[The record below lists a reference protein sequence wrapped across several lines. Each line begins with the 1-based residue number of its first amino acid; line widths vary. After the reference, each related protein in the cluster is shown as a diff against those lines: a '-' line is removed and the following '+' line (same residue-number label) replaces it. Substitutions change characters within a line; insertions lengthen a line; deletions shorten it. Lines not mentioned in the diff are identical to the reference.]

1 MNTKLREIIAC
12 FEKINEIPR
21 CSGDEAAIAA
31 WLKDWADQNGF
42 SHRSDAAGNLIIDVP
57 ATPGY
62 EAAPGVIFQAHMDMV
77 CEKTPDSKHDFAKD
91 PIQMVTRGEWL
102 TAEKTSIGAD
112 NGAAIALGMVLVTD
126 PDVKH
131 PPMELLF
138 TVDEESGLIGAK
150 KLPDNF
156 IQGRILLNVD
166 SEDEGVFTVGCAGG
180 MDTLMRREFA
190 LTGVPE
196 EFALIDINAGGMR
209 GGHSGIDIGKH
220 RANAN
225 KILARLL
232 AAARRCGDIRLVALK
247 GGTKHNA
254 IPREAAATI
263 ALPMA
268 ALAEVEKQ
276 VLDLASEITAE
287 YKATEKNLIV
297 NVEKVSAPADEQAL
311 GVDDTTAVIAALL
324 ATPNGVLETVPEEDG
339 RVETSCNT
347 AVIGFEQSQ
356 VSILVSQRS
365 SVMSRLRG
373 LNAQVEA
380 VAAMFGAN
388 AKTTNQ
394 YAAWPVEEKSPLLE
408 RCRRIY
414 KACFD
419 KEPVVEVIHAGLEC
433 AVIGSKYP
441 GMEMI
446 SFGPTMKNP
455 HSPDERLNIPSM
467 GKLWDFVVALMASFK
482 PQDIEPA

>member
-1 MNTKLREIIAC
+1 MNAKLREIITC

-21 CSGDEAAIAA
+21 CSGEEAAIAV
-31 WLKDWADQNGF
+31 WLSDWAEQHNF

-57 ATPGY
+57 ASPGF

-77 CEKTPDSKHDFAKD
+77 CEKTPDSNHDFSKD
-91 PIQMVTRGEWL
+91 PIRMVTQGEWL

-126 PDVKH
+126 PAVKR

-150 KLPDNF
+150 KIPDNF

-180 MDTLMRREFA
+180 IDTLMTREFELA
-190 LTGVPE
+190 GLPE
-196 EFALIDINAGGMR
+196 GFKVLRISTGGMR

-225 KILARLL
+225 KILARLM
-232 AAARRCGDIRLVALK
+232 AAAQQAGDIRLMALR

-254 IPREAAATI
+254 IPREAEATI
-263 ALPMA
+263 ALSDD

-276 VLDLASEITAE
+276 VRELASEIAAE
-287 YKATEKNLIV
+287 YKATEKNLTV
-297 NVEKVSAPADEQAL
+297 NVERVTDPAGDQAFT
-311 GVDDTTAVIAALL
+311 VDDTATVIATLL
-324 ATPNGVLETVPEEDG
+324 TMPNGVLETVPGEIG

-347 AVIGFEQSQ
+347 AVIGSEHNQI
-356 VSILVSQRS
+356 SILVSQRS
-365 SVMSRLRG
+365 SVMSRLRT

-380 VAAMFGAN
+380 VAAMFGAD

-394 YAAWPVEEKSPLLE
+394 YAAWPVKENSLLLE
-408 RCRRIY
+408 RCRRVY

-419 KEPVVEVIHAGLEC
+419 KDPVVEVIHAGLEC

-455 HSPDERLNIPSM
+455 HSPDERLHIPSM
-467 GKLWDFVVALMASFK
+467 GKLWDFVVALLVSFK
-482 PQDIEPA
+482 P